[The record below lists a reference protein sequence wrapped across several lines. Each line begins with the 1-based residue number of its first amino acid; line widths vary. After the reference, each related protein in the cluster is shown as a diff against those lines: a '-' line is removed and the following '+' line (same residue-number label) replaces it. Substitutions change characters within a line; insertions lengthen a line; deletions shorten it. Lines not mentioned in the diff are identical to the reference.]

1 MSNGRI
7 KKLNPLAE
15 TKFLSLYDA
24 VYNNK
29 KGNEKHWVIASRKN
43 YATLSEQFFQGKE
56 EGIDAVIL
64 ATLHKETNCLVLI
77 KQFRV
82 PLNDYVYELPAG
94 LIDNGESIETAV
106 RRELMEETG
115 LTLLDINYAKSAK
128 KVYASAGMTD
138 ECASIVYCS
147 CEGILSNKY
156 LEDDEDIEAI
166 LITKQKA
173 KELLVQDAKMD
184 MRAFLVLQSFANFG
198 ADIF

>member
-29 KGNEKHWVIASRKN
+29 KGAEKHWIIASRKKH
-43 YATLSEQFFQGKE
+43 ATLSEQLFQGKE
-56 EGIDAVIL
+56 ESIDAVIL
-64 ATLHKETNCLVLI
+64 AALHRETNKLVLI
-77 KQFRV
+77 RQFRV

-94 LIDNGESIETAV
+94 LIDNNESIETAV
-106 RRELMEETG
+106 ERELMEETG
-115 LTLLDINYAKSAK
+115 LSLLKINPDKSIR

-138 ECASIVYCS
+138 ECASIVFCT
-147 CEGILSNKY
+147 CEGVLSDKY

-166 LITKQKA
+166 LITQQKA
-173 KELLVQDAKMD
+173 KELLKQDVKMD
-184 MRAFLVLQSFANFG
+184 MRAFLVLQSFASFG
-198 ADIF
+198 AEIF